1 MSSAMAKTRAA
12 LAGAGSDF
20 WLRDARAPAAVLEGA
35 AALPLDRD
43 GIARFDLRIEQGRIA
58 AIAPLGSAPDGVSLD
73 GGQVWPGML
82 DAHTHLDK
90 GHIWQR
96 AANPDGSFIGAVTT
110 VMADRDVNWSEADM
124 RARLARNCTDS
135 DAARLQGAHPMRP
148 LLFPLTPDR

>member
-1 MSSAMAKTRAA
+1 MAKTRAA
-12 LAGAGSDF
+12 LASAGSDF
-20 WLRDARAPAAVLEGA
+20 WLCDARAPVAVLEGA

-43 GIARFDLRIEQGRIA
+43 GIARFDLRIEQGSIT

-90 GHIWQR
+90 GQIWQR
-96 AANPDGSFIGAVTT
+96 AANPDGSFFGALTT

-124 RARLARNCTDS
+124 RARAE
-135 DAARLQGAHPMRP
+135 
-148 LLFPLTPDR
+148 